1 MKIMGK
7 LDGKVA
13 LITSGSTGIGRGIG
27 AAFLAE
33 GARIVINGRDPEKG
47 ERALKEL
54 NAGERG
60 HFVRGDVTIREDVD
74 AVVDGT
80 VEKFGR
86 LDILVNNA
94 GGLIKTAP
102 VANLA
107 DEDWD
112 YAVKWNLYSAFWAS
126 RKALG
131 YMLPQKSGRIIN
143 ISSVEGKH
151 GKPAIPAYVTCKH
164 AMIGLTKAIARE
176 NGTSGV
182 TCNAICPGL
191 VWTDVLVATG
201 PDSARE
207 MGLTF
212 DQMVEQFAQE
222 TALKRITTVDE
233 VAAVA
238 VLLASEVGAGITG
251 AAYNVDGGTAAY

>member
-1 MKIMGK
+1 MGK

-13 LITSGSTGIGRGIG
+13 AITSGSTGIGRGI
-27 AAFLAE
+27 AESFLAE
-33 GARIVINGRDPEKG
+33 GASVVINGRNQEKG
-47 ERALKEL
+47 EQALKDMG
-54 NAGERG
+54 AGDRG
-60 HFVRGDVTIREDVD
+60 HFVQGDVTVRENVD
-74 AVVDGT
+74 AVIDGT
-80 VEKFGR
+80 VDRFGR
-86 LDILVNNA
+86 IDILVNNA

-102 VANLA
+102 VADLS

-112 YAVKWNLYSAFWAS
+112 YAIRWNLYSAFWGT

-131 YMLPQKSGRIIN
+131 YMVPQKSGRIIN

-151 GKPAIPAYVTCKH
+151 GKPGIPAYVVSKH
-164 AMIGLTKAIARE
+164 AMHGLTKAVAKE
-176 NGTSGV
+176 VGTTGV

-201 PDSARE
+201 PDSAKA

-212 DQMVEQFAQE
+212 EQMVDQFAQE
-222 TALKRITTVDE
+222 TAIKRITTLEE

-238 VLLASEVGAGITG
+238 VLFASDVGAGITG
-251 AAYNVDGGTAAY
+251 SMYSVDGGTAAY

>member
-1 MKIMGK
+1 MGK

-13 LITSGSTGIGRGIG
+13 VITSGSTGIGRGI
-27 AAFLAE
+27 AQAFLEE
-33 GARIVINGRDPEKG
+33 GAMVVINGRDVEKG
-47 ERALKEL
+47 ARALKEL

-60 HFVRGDVTIREDVD
+60 HFIKGDVTVREDID
-74 AVVDGT
+74 AVVDGA
-80 VEKFGR
+80 VGKFGR
-86 LDILVNNA
+86 IDILVNNA

-131 YMLPQKSGRIIN
+131 YMLPQNSGRIIN

-164 AMIGLTKAIARE
+164 ALIGLTKAIAKE

-201 PDSARE
+201 PDSAKE

-212 DQMVEQFAQE
+212 EQMVDQFAQE
-222 TALKRITTVDE
+222 TALKRISTVEE

-238 VLLASEVGAGITG
+238 VLLASDVAAGITG
-251 AAYNVDGGTAAY
+251 SAYNVDGGTAAY

>member
-1 MKIMGK
+1 MGK

-13 LITSGSTGIGRGIG
+13 VITSGSTGIGRGIG
-27 AAFLAE
+27 EAFLAE
-33 GARIVINGRDPEKG
+33 GAQVVINGRDTEKG
-47 ERALKEL
+47 ERALKEMS
-54 NAGERG
+54 AGERG
-60 HFVRGDVTIREDVD
+60 HFIRGDVTVREDVD
-74 AVVDGT
+74 AVVDGA

-86 LDILVNNA
+86 IDILVNNA

-102 VANLA
+102 VADLA

-131 YMLPQKSGRIIN
+131 YMIPQKSGRIIN

-164 AMIGLTKAIARE
+164 ALIGLTKAIAKE

-191 VWTDVLVATG
+191 VWTDVLVASG
-201 PDSARE
+201 PASAAE
-207 MGLTF
+207 MGITF
-212 DQMVEQFAQE
+212 EQMVDQFAQE
-222 TALKRITTVDE
+222 TALKRISTVEE

-238 VLLASEVGAGITG
+238 VLLASDVAAGITG
-251 AAYNVDGGTAAY
+251 SAYNVDGGTAAY

>member
-1 MKIMGK
+1 MGK

-13 LITSGSTGIGRGIG
+13 VITSGSTGIGRGI
-27 AAFLAE
+27 AQAFLAE
-33 GARIVINGRDPEKG
+33 GAMVVINGRDVEKG
-47 ERALKEL
+47 ARALKEI

-60 HFVRGDVTIREDVD
+60 HFIRGDVTIREDID
-74 AVVDGT
+74 AVVDGA

-86 LDILVNNA
+86 IDILVNNA

-131 YMLPQKSGRIIN
+131 YMLPQNSGRIIN

-164 AMIGLTKAIARE
+164 ALIGLTKAIAKE

-212 DQMVEQFAQE
+212 EQMVDQFAQE
-222 TALKRITTVDE
+222 TALKRISTVEE

-238 VLLASEVGAGITG
+238 VLLASDVAAGITG
-251 AAYNVDGGTAAY
+251 SAYNVDGGTAAY

>member
-1 MKIMGK
+1 
-7 LDGKVA
+7 
-13 LITSGSTGIGRGIG
+13 
-27 AAFLAE
+27 
-33 GARIVINGRDPEKG
+33 
-47 ERALKEL
+47 
-54 NAGERG
+54 
-60 HFVRGDVTIREDVD
+60 
-74 AVVDGT
+74 VDGA

-86 LDILVNNA
+86 IDILVNNA

-102 VANLA
+102 VAGLA

-131 YMLPQKSGRIIN
+131 YMIPQESGRIIN

-164 AMIGLTKAIARE
+164 ALIGLTKAIAKE
-176 NGTSGV
+176 NGTSGI

-212 DQMVEQFAQE
+212 EQMVDVFAQE
-222 TALKRITTVDE
+222 TALKRISTVEE

-238 VLLASEVGAGITG
+238 VLLASDVAAGITG
-251 AAYNVDGGTAAY
+251 SAYNVDGGTAAY

>member
-1 MKIMGK
+1 VGK

-13 LITSGSTGIGRGIG
+13 TITSGSTGIGRGI
-27 AAFLAE
+27 AEAFLAE
-33 GARIVINGRDPEKG
+33 GAKVVINGRDAEKG

-60 HFVRGDVTIREDVD
+60 HFIKGDVTVREDVD

-86 LDILVNNA
+86 IDILVNNA
-94 GGLIKTAP
+94 GGLLKTAP
-102 VANLA
+102 VKDLA

-126 RKALG
+126 RRALN
-131 YMLPQKSGRIIN
+131 YMVPQQSGRIIT

-151 GKPAIPAYVTCKH
+151 GKPAIPAYVTTKH
-164 AMIGLTKAIARE
+164 ALIGLTKAIAKE

-182 TCNAICPGL
+182 TANAICPGL
-191 VWTDVLVATG
+191 VMTEILAQSG
-201 PDSARE
+201 PANAAE
-207 MGLTF
+207 MGLTYE
-212 DQMVEQFAQE
+212 QMIDQFAQE
-222 TALKRITTVDE
+222 TALKRISTVEE

-238 VLLASEVGAGITG
+238 VLLASDVAAGITG
-251 AAYNVDGGTAAY
+251 VAYNVDGGTAAY

>member
-1 MKIMGK
+1 MGK

-13 LITSGSTGIGRGIG
+13 AITSGSTGIGRGI
-27 AAFLAE
+27 AEAFLAE
-33 GARIVINGRDPEKG
+33 GASVVINGRNQEKG
-47 ERALKEL
+47 EQALKDL
-54 NAGERG
+54 GAGDRG
-60 HFVRGDVTIREDVD
+60 HFVQGDVTVREDVD
-74 AVVDGT
+74 TVIDGT
-80 VEKFGR
+80 VERFGHI
-86 LDILVNNA
+86 DILVNNA

-102 VANLA
+102 VAELS

-112 YAVKWNLYSAFWAS
+112 YAVRWNLYSAFWGT

-131 YMLPQKSGRIIN
+131 YMIPQKWGRIIN

-151 GKPAIPAYVTCKH
+151 GKPGIPAYVVSKH
-164 AMIGLTKAIARE
+164 AMHGLTKAVAKE
-176 NGTSGV
+176 VGTTGV

-201 PDSARE
+201 PDSAKS

-212 DQMVEQFAQE
+212 EQMVDQFAEE
-222 TALKRITTVDE
+222 TAIKRITTLEE

-251 AAYNVDGGTAAY
+251 TMYSVDGGTAAY

>member
-1 MKIMGK
+1 MGK

-13 LITSGSTGIGRGIG
+13 VITSGSTGIGRGIG
-27 AAFLAE
+27 EAFLAE
-33 GARIVINGRDPEKG
+33 GANIVINGRDTEKG
-47 ERALKEL
+47 ERALKEMS
-54 NAGERG
+54 AGERG
-60 HFVRGDVTIREDVD
+60 HFVRGDVTVREDVD
-74 AVVDGT
+74 AVVDGA

-86 LDILVNNA
+86 IDILVNNA

-102 VANLA
+102 VAGLA

-164 AMIGLTKAIARE
+164 ALIGLTKAIAKE
-176 NGTSGV
+176 NGTLGI

-191 VWTDVLVATG
+191 VWTDVL
-201 PDSARE
+201 R
-207 MGLTF
+207 
-212 DQMVEQFAQE
+212 E
-222 TALKRITTVDE
+222 TALKRISTIEE

-238 VLLASEVGAGITG
+238 VLLASDVAGGITG
-251 AAYNVDGGTAAY
+251 SAYNVDGGTAAY

>member
-1 MKIMGK
+1 MGK

-13 LITSGSTGIGRGIG
+13 VITSGSTGIGRGIG

-33 GARIVINGRDPEKG
+33 GARVVINGRDPGKG
-47 ERALKEL
+47 EKALNEM

-60 HFVRGDVTIREDVD
+60 HFIRGDVTVREDVD
-74 AVVDGT
+74 AVVDGA

-86 LDILVNNA
+86 IDILVNNA

-102 VANLA
+102 VADLA

-126 RKALG
+126 RKALE
-131 YMLPQKSGRIIN
+131 YMLPQQSGRIIN

-164 AMIGLTKAIARE
+164 ALIGLTKAIAKE

-201 PDSARE
+201 PESARE

-212 DQMVEQFAQE
+212 EQMVDQFAQE
-222 TALKRITTVDE
+222 TALKRISTVEE

-238 VLLASEVGAGITG
+238 VLLASDVAAGITG
-251 AAYNVDGGTAAY
+251 SAYNVDGGTAAY

>member
-1 MKIMGK
+1 MGK

-13 LITSGSTGIGRGIG
+13 VITSGSTGIGRGIG

-33 GARIVINGRDPEKG
+33 GAKIVINGRDEEKG
-47 ERALKEL
+47 SRALKEL
-54 NAGERG
+54 NAGEDG
-60 HFVRGDVTIREDVD
+60 HFIRGDVTVREDID
-74 AVVDGT
+74 AVVGGA
-80 VEKFGR
+80 VERFGKI
-86 LDILVNNA
+86 DILINNA

-126 RKALG
+126 RKALE
-131 YMLPQKSGRIIN
+131 YMIPQQSGRIIN

-164 AMIGLTKAIARE
+164 ALIGLTKAIAKE
-176 NGTSGV
+176 NGTTGI

-191 VWTDVLVATG
+191 VWTEVLVSSG
-201 PDSARE
+201 PASAAE

-212 DQMVEQFAQE
+212 DQMVDQFAQE
-222 TALKRITTVDE
+222 TALKRISTVEE

-238 VLLASEVGAGITG
+238 VLLASDVAAGITG
-251 AAYNVDGGTAAY
+251 SAYNVDGGTAAY

>member
-1 MKIMGK
+1 MGK

-13 LITSGSTGIGRGIG
+13 VITSRSTGIGRGIG
-27 AAFLAE
+27 EAFLAE
-33 GARIVINGRDPEKG
+33 GAKIVINGRDTEKG
-47 ERALKEL
+47 ERALKEMS
-54 NAGERG
+54 AGERG
-60 HFVRGDVTIREDVD
+60 HFIRGDVTVREDVD
-74 AVVDGT
+74 AVVDGA

-86 LDILVNNA
+86 IDILVNNA

-112 YAVKWNLYSAFWAS
+112 YAIKWNLYSAFWAS
-126 RKALG
+126 RKALE
-131 YMLPQKSGRIIN
+131 YMIPQEFGRIIM
-143 ISSVEGKH
+143 ISSVH

-164 AMIGLTKAIARE
+164 AMIGLAKAIAKE
-176 NGTSGV
+176 NGTSGI

-212 DQMVEQFAQE
+212 DQMVDQFAQE
-222 TALKRITTVDE
+222 TALKRISTVEE

-238 VLLASEVGAGITG
+238 VLLASDVAAGITG

>member
-1 MKIMGK
+1 MGK

-13 LITSGSTGIGRGIG
+13 AITSGSTGIGRGI
-27 AAFLAE
+27 AEAFLAE
-33 GARIVINGRDPEKG
+33 GASVVINGRNQEKG
-47 ERALKEL
+47 EQALKDL
-54 NAGERG
+54 GAGDRG
-60 HFVRGDVTIREDVD
+60 HFVQGDVTVREDVD
-74 AVVDGT
+74 AVIDGT
-80 VEKFGR
+80 VERFGHI
-86 LDILVNNA
+86 DILVNNA

-102 VANLA
+102 VAELS

-112 YAVKWNLYSAFWAS
+112 YAVRWNLYSAFWGT

-131 YMLPQKSGRIIN
+131 YMIPQKWGRIIN

-151 GKPAIPAYVTCKH
+151 GKPGIPAYVVSKH
-164 AMIGLTKAIARE
+164 AMHGLTKAVAKE
-176 NGTSGV
+176 VGTTGV

-201 PDSARE
+201 PDSAKS

-212 DQMVEQFAQE
+212 EQMVDQFAEE
-222 TALKRITTVDE
+222 TAIKRITTLEE

-251 AAYNVDGGTAAY
+251 TMYSVDGGTAAY